1 MSRPRVQPLPS
12 SVSAASAA
20 SSLAVCATPID
31 TTSSSARG
39 NPSSASS
46 SSGPRESSTFPYT
59 PSTIPRAHNG
69 STGCSSARRVIRRR
83 RPPLGW
89 GGSAIRRR
97 GSPCCRTGIGH
108 IARISPLV
116 AGAAVIPAIVY
127 FNGERLGPDRVR
139 LRHVG
144 QHDLAVADDGDGE
157 AFAQLFHG
165 TPLRIL
171 LSSDFATLAWRK
183 LLINAVANPVTALTL
198 QRQAVFRR
206 ADVHALCIAI
216 LDEAVAVARADGARL
231 ADDESE
237 RTMATLLTY
246 PPEAGTSMYFDRL
259 AGRALEVEALTGAIV
274 AAGERLGLATPLN
287 RMLLTLLR
295 AVSDAAGQRQSRLPS
310 QAGPRQ
316 DGSMQAISSHSGRL
330 NVVDV
335 ECAASGEPT
344 KIREVSSWTVVVSS
358 VPSPRREPEPH
369 LPARAA
375 SHGLTPRAA
384 R

>member
-1 MSRPRVQPLPS
+1 MAYVPPARSTVAVVGLGSIGGIVVGCLRDADRHDVIVCTRRPIERLVLERPEGTVDVSLHALHDPARAQRVDWVLLCTKGHQTPS
-12 SVSAASAA
+12 
-20 SSLAVCATPID
+20 ATPWLRRLCD
-31 TTSSSARG
+31 SA
-39 NPSSASS
+39 
-46 SSGPRESSTFPYT
+46 T
-59 PSTIPRAHNG
+59 
-69 STGCSSARRVIRRR
+69 RVAV
-83 RPPLGW
+83 LQN
-89 GGSAIRRR
+89 
-97 GSPCCRTGIGH
+97 GIGH

-116 AGAAVIPAIVY
+116 GGAAVIPAIVY

-139 LRHVG
+139 LRHAG

-165 TPLRIL
+165 TPLRVL

-183 LLINAVANPVTALTL
+183 LLINAVANPITALTL

-287 RMLLTLLR
+287 RTLLTLLR
-295 AVSDAAGQRQSRLPS
+295 AVSDAAG
-310 QAGPRQ
+310 
-316 DGSMQAISSHSGRL
+316 
-330 NVVDV
+330 
-335 ECAASGEPT
+335 
-344 KIREVSSWTVVVSS
+344 
-358 VPSPRREPEPH
+358 
-369 LPARAA
+369 
-375 SHGLTPRAA
+375 
-384 R
+384 

>member
-1 MSRPRVQPLPS
+1 MAYVPPARSTVAVVGLGSIGGIAVGCLRDADRHDVIVCTRRPIERLVLERPEGTVDVSLHALHDPARAQRVDWVLLCTKGHQTPS
-12 SVSAASAA
+12 
-20 SSLAVCATPID
+20 ATPWLGRLCD
-31 TTSSSARG
+31 SA
-39 NPSSASS
+39 
-46 SSGPRESSTFPYT
+46 T
-59 PSTIPRAHNG
+59 
-69 STGCSSARRVIRRR
+69 RVAV
-83 RPPLGW
+83 LQN
-89 GGSAIRRR
+89 
-97 GSPCCRTGIGH
+97 GIGH

-116 AGAAVIPAIVY
+116 GGAAVIPAIVY

-139 LRHVG
+139 LRHAG

-165 TPLRIL
+165 TPLRVL

-183 LLINAVANPVTALTL
+183 LLINAVANPITALTL

-274 AAGERLGLATPLN
+274 AAGERHHFPTPLN

-295 AVSDAAGQRQSRLPS
+295 ATSDALGAGHR
-310 QAGPRQ
+310 
-316 DGSMQAISSHSGRL
+316 
-330 NVVDV
+330 
-335 ECAASGEPT
+335 
-344 KIREVSSWTVVVSS
+344 
-358 VPSPRREPEPH
+358 
-369 LPARAA
+369 
-375 SHGLTPRAA
+375 
-384 R
+384 

>member
-1 MSRPRVQPLPS
+1 MAYVPLARSTVAVVGLGSIGGIVVGCLRDADRHDVIVCTRKPIERLVLERPEGTVDVSLHALHDPTRAQRVDWVLLCTKGHQTPS
-12 SVSAASAA
+12 
-20 SSLAVCATPID
+20 ATPWLGRLCD
-31 TTSSSARG
+31 SA
-39 NPSSASS
+39 
-46 SSGPRESSTFPYT
+46 T
-59 PSTIPRAHNG
+59 
-69 STGCSSARRVIRRR
+69 RVAV
-83 RPPLGW
+83 LQN
-89 GGSAIRRR
+89 
-97 GSPCCRTGIGH
+97 GIGH

-139 LRHVG
+139 LRHAG

-165 TPLRIL
+165 TPLRIV

-295 AVSDAAGQRQSRLPS
+295 AVSDAAG
-310 QAGPRQ
+310 
-316 DGSMQAISSHSGRL
+316 
-330 NVVDV
+330 
-335 ECAASGEPT
+335 
-344 KIREVSSWTVVVSS
+344 
-358 VPSPRREPEPH
+358 
-369 LPARAA
+369 
-375 SHGLTPRAA
+375 
-384 R
+384 

>member
-1 MSRPRVQPLPS
+1 MAYVPPARSTVAVVGLGSIGGIAVGCLRDADRHDVIVCTRRPIERLVLERPEGTVDVSLHALHDPARAQRVDWVLLCTKGHQTPS
-12 SVSAASAA
+12 
-20 SSLAVCATPID
+20 ATPWLRRLCD
-31 TTSSSARG
+31 SA
-39 NPSSASS
+39 
-46 SSGPRESSTFPYT
+46 T
-59 PSTIPRAHNG
+59 
-69 STGCSSARRVIRRR
+69 RVAV
-83 RPPLGW
+83 LQN
-89 GGSAIRRR
+89 
-97 GSPCCRTGIGH
+97 GIGH

-116 AGAAVIPAIVY
+116 GGAAVIPAIVY

-139 LRHVG
+139 LRHAG

-165 TPLRIL
+165 TPLRVL

-183 LLINAVANPVTALTL
+183 LLINAVANPITALTL

-295 AVSDAAGQRQSRLPS
+295 AVSDAAG
-310 QAGPRQ
+310 
-316 DGSMQAISSHSGRL
+316 
-330 NVVDV
+330 
-335 ECAASGEPT
+335 
-344 KIREVSSWTVVVSS
+344 
-358 VPSPRREPEPH
+358 
-369 LPARAA
+369 
-375 SHGLTPRAA
+375 
-384 R
+384 

>member
-1 MSRPRVQPLPS
+1 MAYVPPARSTVAVVGLGSIGGIVVGCLRDADRHDVIVCTRKPIERLVLERPEGVVDVSLHALHDPARAQRVDWVLLCTKGHQTPS
-12 SVSAASAA
+12 
-20 SSLAVCATPID
+20 ATPWLRRLCD
-31 TTSSSARG
+31 SA
-39 NPSSASS
+39 
-46 SSGPRESSTFPYT
+46 T
-59 PSTIPRAHNG
+59 
-69 STGCSSARRVIRRR
+69 RVAV
-83 RPPLGW
+83 LQN
-89 GGSAIRRR
+89 
-97 GSPCCRTGIGH
+97 GIGH

-139 LRHVG
+139 LRHAG
-144 QHDLAVADDGDGE
+144 GHDLAVADDGDGE

-165 TPLRIL
+165 TPLRVL

-216 LDEAVAVARADGARL
+216 LDEAVVVARADGARL

-274 AAGERLGLATPLN
+274 AAGERLELATPLN

-295 AVSDAAGQRQSRLPS
+295 AVSDAAG
-310 QAGPRQ
+310 
-316 DGSMQAISSHSGRL
+316 
-330 NVVDV
+330 
-335 ECAASGEPT
+335 
-344 KIREVSSWTVVVSS
+344 
-358 VPSPRREPEPH
+358 
-369 LPARAA
+369 
-375 SHGLTPRAA
+375 
-384 R
+384 

>member
-1 MSRPRVQPLPS
+1 MAYVPPARSTVAVVGLGSIGGIAVGCLRDADRHDVIVCTRRPIERLVLERPEGTVDVSLHALHDPARAQRVDWVLLCTKGHQTPS
-12 SVSAASAA
+12 
-20 SSLAVCATPID
+20 ATPWLRRLCD
-31 TTSSSARG
+31 SA
-39 NPSSASS
+39 
-46 SSGPRESSTFPYT
+46 T
-59 PSTIPRAHNG
+59 
-69 STGCSSARRVIRRR
+69 RVAV
-83 RPPLGW
+83 LQN
-89 GGSAIRRR
+89 
-97 GSPCCRTGIGH
+97 GIGH

-116 AGAAVIPAIVY
+116 GGAAVIPAIVY

-139 LRHVG
+139 LRHAG

-165 TPLRIL
+165 TPLRVL

-183 LLINAVANPVTALTL
+183 LLINAVANPITALTL

-237 RTMATLLTY
+237 RTMASLLTY

-287 RMLLTLLR
+287 RTLLTLLR
-295 AVSDAAGQRQSRLPS
+295 AVSDAAG
-310 QAGPRQ
+310 
-316 DGSMQAISSHSGRL
+316 
-330 NVVDV
+330 
-335 ECAASGEPT
+335 
-344 KIREVSSWTVVVSS
+344 
-358 VPSPRREPEPH
+358 
-369 LPARAA
+369 
-375 SHGLTPRAA
+375 
-384 R
+384 